1 MREAAFQ
8 NAYLFL
14 QHSTAHPDMDE
25 VIELLNTTL
34 LSMRPTEW
42 LVVEGL
48 KWTSVDQGLLPAYLE
63 MVAKSLGDKY
73 TETSLHEELP
83 G

>member
-1 MREAAFQ
+1 VREAALQ
-8 NAYLFL
+8 HAYLFL
-14 QHSTAHPDMDE
+14 QHSTAYTDM
-25 VIELLNTTL
+25 IKLLNTTL
-34 LSMRPTEW
+34 LSMKPTDW

-63 MVAKSLGDKY
+63 LVVRSLGDKY
-73 TETSLHEELP
+73 TETSLQEELP